1 MKKDVASVCVAW
13 GWVVLLW
20 FCYCLFGVF
29 WFCLFFFPVVELEHT
44 SSQMLGRDSASE
56 LQALS
61 PDIAT

>member
-1 MKKDVASVCVAW
+1 MFVLLGAGLFCFGFVSVCL
-13 GWVVLLW
+13 G
-20 FCYCLFGVF
+20 FFGFVCF
-29 WFCLFFFPVVELEHT
+29 FFFFPVVELEHT